1 MPKIL
6 VSDPVAQA
14 GVDILAKS
22 FPVDSRQK
30 LTQEELIAIIPEY
43 DALVVRSETKVTKE
57 VIAAAT
63 NLKVIGRAG
72 VGVDNI
78 DVEAATQRGVVVLN
92 APEGNTIAAT
102 EHTMAMILALAR
114 NVPQAYASLQ
124 KGLWERSKF
133 TGVEVRGKTLG
144 ILGLGRIGSG
154 VAKRALALEMNI
166 IAYDPFIRAEQAEAL
181 GIEIGE
187 LDEVFA
193 KADFISLHL
202 PLTADTRKLI
212 NKKAFAKMKNGVRI
226 VNVARGGVI
235 DEIDLAAAI
244 EAGIVAGAA
253 IDVFEKEPVDPE
265 NPLLKSLKV
274 IATPHLGASTEE
286 AQVGVAVDVAHGV
299 LAALRGEP
307 VTTAVN
313 MAPIPAHVLE
323 VIRPYFNLAERM
335 GCLSATL
342 APGRIQAIDVEY
354 SGSIS
359 DVDTKMLTVA
369 VIKGVLSLFLQESV
383 NYVNAPGMAK
393 SRGIKVKEVKFKETD
408 NFANL
413 IKVRVSTDRDYC
425 CVKGTLFGKEGRIVT
440 INDYRVDFVPQGWLM
455 IGPHIDRPGIIGKVG
470 TILGSHGIN
479 IASMQVGRS
488 EKAGNQM
495 MVLTVESEIPVHVL
509 EQLKAIDG
517 IVGATM
523 VNFES
528 LQV

>member
-6 VSDPVAQA
+6 VSDPVAKA
-14 GVDILAKS
+14 GVEILQKVY
-22 FPVDSRQK
+22 PVDSRQK
-30 LTQEELIAIIPEY
+30 LTPEELIAIIPEY

-57 VIAAAT
+57 VIAAAK

-78 DVEAATQRGVVVLN
+78 DVEAATQRGIIVLN

-102 EHTMAMILALAR
+102 EHTMAMMMALAR

-124 KGLWERSKF
+124 NGLWERSKF

-154 VAKRALALEMNI
+154 VAKRALAMEMKVVV
-166 IAYDPFIRAEQAEAL
+166 YDPFIRAEQAEAL
-181 GIEIGE
+181 GVEIAD
-187 LDEVFA
+187 LDEIFA
-193 KADFISLHL
+193 QADFITLHL
-202 PLTADTRKLI
+202 PLTADTRKLL
-212 NKKAFAKMKNGVRI
+212 NKTAFAKMKKGVRI
-226 VNVARGGVI
+226 INVARGGVI
-235 DEIDLAAAI
+235 DEADLAAAI
-244 EAGIVAGAA
+244 EEGIVAGAA
-253 IDVFEKEPVDPE
+253 IDVFEKEPVDPN
-265 NPLLKSLKV
+265 NPLLKSPKV
-274 IATPHLGASTEE
+274 IATPHLGASTAE

-313 MAPIPAHVLE
+313 MAPIPAHVME
-323 VIRPYFNLAERM
+323 VIRPFFNLAERM

-342 APGRIQAIDVEY
+342 ANGRIQSIDVEFA
-354 SGSIS
+354 GNIS
-359 DVDTKMLTVA
+359 EVDTKMLTVA
-369 VIKGVLSLFLQESV
+369 VIKGALSPFLQESV
-383 NYVNAPGMAK
+383 NYVNAPGLAK
-393 SRGIKVKEVKFKETD
+393 SRGIKIKEVKIKETD

-413 IKVRVSTDRDYC
+413 LKVRVVTDKDYC
-425 CVKGTLFGKEGRIVT
+425 CVKGTLFGKEGRIVM

-470 TILGSHGIN
+470 TFLGASGIN

-495 MVLTVESEIPVHVL
+495 MVLSVESAIPQTVL
-509 EQLKAIDG
+509 EQLKSVDG
-517 IVGATM
+517 ILGATM

-528 LQV
+528 LRM

>member
-6 VSDPVAQA
+6 VSDPVAKA
-14 GVDILAKS
+14 GVEILQKVY
-22 FPVDSRQK
+22 PVDSRQK
-30 LTQEELIAIIPEY
+30 LTPEELIAIIPEY

-57 VIAAAT
+57 VIAAAK

-78 DVEAATQRGVVVLN
+78 DVEAATQRGIIVLN

-102 EHTMAMILALAR
+102 EHTMAMMMALAR
-114 NVPQAYASLQ
+114 NVPQAYSSLQ

-154 VAKRALALEMNI
+154 VAKRALAMEMKVVV
-166 IAYDPFIRAEQAEAL
+166 YDPFIRAEQAEAL
-181 GIEIGE
+181 GVEIAD
-187 LDEVFA
+187 LDEIFA
-193 KADFISLHL
+193 QADFITLHL
-202 PLTADTRKLI
+202 PLTADTRKLL
-212 NKKAFAKMKNGVRI
+212 NKTAFAKMKKGVRI
-226 VNVARGGVI
+226 INVARGGVI
-235 DEIDLAAAI
+235 DEADLAAAI
-244 EAGIVAGAA
+244 EEGIVAGAA
-253 IDVFEKEPVDPE
+253 IDVFEKEPVDPN
-265 NPLLKSLKV
+265 NPLLKSPKV
-274 IATPHLGASTEE
+274 IATPHLGASTAE

-313 MAPIPAHVLE
+313 MAPIPAHVME
-323 VIRPYFNLAERM
+323 VIRPFFNLAERM

-342 APGRIQAIDVEY
+342 ANGRIQSIDVEFA
-354 SGSIS
+354 GNIS
-359 DVDTKMLTVA
+359 EVDTKMLTVA
-369 VIKGVLSLFLQESV
+369 VIKGALSPFLQESV
-383 NYVNAPGMAK
+383 NYVNAPGLAK
-393 SRGIKVKEVKFKETD
+393 SRGIKIKEVKIKETD

-413 IKVRVSTDRDYC
+413 LKVRVVTDKDYC
-425 CVKGTLFGKEGRIVT
+425 CVKGTLFGKEGRIVM

-470 TILGSHGIN
+470 TFLGASGIN

-495 MVLTVESEIPVHVL
+495 MVLSVESAIPQAVL
-509 EQLKAIDG
+509 EQLKSVDG
-517 IVGATM
+517 ILGATM

-528 LQV
+528 LRM

>member
-6 VSDPVAQA
+6 VSDPVAKA
-14 GVDILAKS
+14 GVDILAKE

-30 LTQEELIAIIPEY
+30 LTPEELIAMIPEY

-78 DVEAATQRGVVVLN
+78 DVEAATQRGIIVLN

-102 EHTMAMILALAR
+102 EHTVAMMLALAR

-154 VAKRALALEMNI
+154 VAKRALALEMKVVV
-166 IAYDPFIRAEQAEAL
+166 YDPFIRAEQAEAL
-181 GIEIGE
+181 GVEIAE
-187 LDEVFA
+187 LDDIFA
-193 KADFISLHL
+193 QADFITLHL
-202 PLTADTRKLI
+202 PLTADTKKLL
-212 NKKAFAKMKNGVRI
+212 NKKAFAKMKKGVRI
-226 VNVARGGVI
+226 INVARGGVI
-235 DEIDLAAAI
+235 DEADLAVAI
-244 EAGIVAGAA
+244 EEGIVAGAA
-253 IDVFEKEPVDPE
+253 IDVFEKEPVDPN
-265 NPLLKSLKV
+265 NPLLKSGKV
-274 IATPHLGASTEE
+274 IATPHLGASTAE

-299 LAALRGEP
+299 LAALRGEL

-313 MAPIPAHVLE
+313 MAPIPSHVME
-323 VIRPYFNLAERM
+323 VIRPFFNLAERM
-335 GCLSATL
+335 GCLAATL
-342 APGRIQAIDVEY
+342 ANGRIQSIDVEFA
-354 SGSIS
+354 GNIS
-359 DVDTKMLTVA
+359 EVDTKMLTVA
-369 VIKGVLSLFLQESV
+369 VIKGALSPFLQESI
-383 NYVNAPGMAK
+383 NYVNATGMAK
-393 SRGIKVKEVKFKETD
+393 SRGIKIKEVKMKETD

-413 IKVRVSTDRDYC
+413 LKVRVVTDKDYC
-425 CVKGTLFGKEGRIVT
+425 CVKGTLFGKEGRIVM

-470 TILGSHGIN
+470 TILGSSGIN

-495 MVLTVESEIPVHVL
+495 MVLAVESLIPQEVL
-509 EQLKAIDG
+509 EKLKAVDG
-517 IVGATM
+517 ILGATM

-528 LQV
+528 LQR

>member
-6 VSDPVAQA
+6 VSDPVAKA
-14 GVDILAKS
+14 GVDILAKE
-22 FPVDSRQK
+22 FPVDSRQT
-30 LTQEELIAIIPEY
+30 LTPEELIAMIPEY

-78 DVEAATQRGVVVLN
+78 DVEAATQRGIIVLN

-102 EHTMAMILALAR
+102 EHTVAMMLALAR

-154 VAKRALALEMNI
+154 VAKRALALEMKVVV
-166 IAYDPFIRAEQAEAL
+166 YDPFIRAEQAEAL
-181 GIEIGE
+181 GVEIAE
-187 LDEVFA
+187 LDDIFA
-193 KADFISLHL
+193 QADFITLHL
-202 PLTADTRKLI
+202 PLTADTKKLL
-212 NKKAFAKMKNGVRI
+212 NKKAFAKMKKGVRI
-226 VNVARGGVI
+226 INVARGGVI
-235 DEIDLAAAI
+235 DEADLAVAI
-244 EAGIVAGAA
+244 EEGIVAGAA
-253 IDVFEKEPVDPE
+253 IDVFEKEPVDPN
-265 NPLLKSLKV
+265 NPLLKSGKV
-274 IATPHLGASTEE
+274 IATPHLGASTAE

-299 LAALRGEP
+299 LAALRGEL

-313 MAPIPAHVLE
+313 MAPIPSHVME
-323 VIRPYFNLAERM
+323 VIRPFFNLAERM
-335 GCLSATL
+335 GCLAATL
-342 APGRIQAIDVEY
+342 ANGRIQSIDVEFA
-354 SGSIS
+354 GNIS
-359 DVDTKMLTVA
+359 EVDTKMLTVA
-369 VIKGVLSLFLQESV
+369 VIKGALSPFLQESI

-393 SRGIKVKEVKFKETD
+393 SRGIKIKEVKMKETD

-413 IKVRVSTDRDYC
+413 LKVRVVTDKDYC
-425 CVKGTLFGKEGRIVT
+425 CVKGTLFGKEGRIVM

-470 TILGSHGIN
+470 TILGTSGIN

-495 MVLTVESEIPVHVL
+495 MVLAVESLIPQEVL
-509 EQLKAIDG
+509 EKLKAVDG
-517 IVGATM
+517 ILGATM

-528 LQV
+528 LQR

>member
-14 GVDILAKS
+14 GVDILANG
-22 FPVDSRQK
+22 FPVDNRQK
-30 LTQEELIAIIPEY
+30 LTPEELIAIIPEY

-57 VIAAAT
+57 VIAAAK

-78 DVEAATQRGVVVLN
+78 DVEAATQRGIIVLN

-102 EHTMAMILALAR
+102 EHTVAMMLALAR
-114 NVPQAYASLQ
+114 NVPQAYSSLQ

-154 VAKRALALEMNI
+154 VAKRALALEMNVI
-166 IAYDPFIRAEQAEAL
+166 VYDPFIRAEQAQAL
-181 GIEIGE
+181 GVQIAE
-187 LDEVFA
+187 LDEIFA
-193 KADFISLHL
+193 RADFITLHL

-212 NKKAFAKMKNGVRI
+212 NKAAFAKMKKGVRI
-226 VNVARGGVI
+226 INVARGGVI
-235 DEIDLAAAI
+235 DEADLAEAI
-244 EAGIVAGAA
+244 EKGIVAGAA
-253 IDVFEKEPVDPE
+253 IDVFEKEPVDPN
-265 NPLLKSLKV
+265 NPLLKSPKV
-274 IATPHLGASTEE
+274 IATPHLGASTAE

-299 LAALRGEP
+299 LAALRGEL

-313 MAPIPAHVLE
+313 MAPIPAHVME
-323 VIRPYFNLAERM
+323 IIRPFFNLAERM

-342 APGRIQAIDVEY
+342 APGRIQSIDVEY
-354 SGSIS
+354 SGNIS

-369 VIKGVLSLFLQESV
+369 VIKGALSPFLQESI

-393 SRGIKVKEVKFKETD
+393 SRGIKIKEVKFKETD

-413 IKVRVSTDRDYC
+413 IKVRVTTDKDYC
-425 CVKGTLFGKEGRIVT
+425 CVKGTLFGREGRIVM

-470 TILGSHGIN
+470 TILGTRGIN

-495 MVLTVESEIPVHVL
+495 MVLTVESAIPQDVL
-509 EQLKAIDG
+509 EQLKAVDG
-517 IVGATM
+517 ILGATM

-528 LQV
+528 LRM

>member
-6 VSDPVAQA
+6 VCDPVAKE
-14 GVDILAKS
+14 GVEILAKE

-30 LTQEELIAIIPEY
+30 LTQEELIRIIPEY
-43 DALVVRSETKVTKE
+43 VALVVRSETKVTKE
-57 VIAAAT
+57 VIAAAK

-78 DVEAATQRGVVVLN
+78 DVEAATQHGIIVLN

-102 EHTMAMILALAR
+102 EHTVAMMLALAR
-114 NVPQAYASLQ
+114 NVPQAYSSL
-124 KGLWERSKF
+124 KSGLWERSKF

-166 IAYDPFIRAEQAEAL
+166 LAYDPFIRAEQAEAL
-181 GIEIGE
+181 GVELAEI
-187 LDEVFA
+187 DDIFA
-193 KADFISLHL
+193 RADFITLHL
-202 PLTADTRKLI
+202 PLTAETKKLL
-212 NKKAFAKMKNGVRI
+212 NKAAFAKMKPGIRI
-226 VNVARGGVI
+226 INVARGGVI
-235 DEIDLAAAI
+235 DETDLAEAI
-244 EAGIVAGAA
+244 EQGIVAGAA

-265 NPLLKSLKV
+265 NPLLKSPKV
-274 IATPHLGASTEE
+274 IATPHLGASTAE
-286 AQVGVAVDVAHGV
+286 AQVGVSVDVAHGV
-299 LAALRGEP
+299 LTALRGEP

-335 GCLSATL
+335 GCLAATL
-342 APGRIQAIDVEY
+342 APGRMQSLDVEY
-354 SGSIS
+354 AGNIS

-369 VIKGVLSLFLQESV
+369 VIKGALSPFLQESI

-393 SRGIKVKEVKFKETD
+393 SRGIKIKEVKLKETD
-408 NFANL
+408 NFSSL
-413 IKVRVSTDRDYC
+413 IKVRVTTDKDYC
-425 CVKGTLFGKEGRIVT
+425 CVIGTLFGKEGRIVM

-470 TILGSHGIN
+470 TILGTHGIN

-495 MVLTVESEIPVHVL
+495 MVLMVESLIPANVL
-509 EQLKAIDG
+509 EELKSVDG

-528 LQV
+528 LRV

>member
-14 GVDILAKS
+14 GVDILAKIY
-22 FPVDSRQK
+22 PVDSRQK

-78 DVEAATQRGVVVLN
+78 DVEAATQRGIIVLN

-102 EHTMAMILALAR
+102 EHTMAMMLALAR
-114 NVPQAYASLQ
+114 NVPQAYHSLQ
-124 KGLWERSKF
+124 NGLWERSKF

-154 VAKRALALEMNI
+154 VAKRALALEMKI

-181 GIEIGE
+181 GVEIGE
-187 LDEVFA
+187 LDEIFA
-193 KADFISLHL
+193 KADFITLHL
-202 PLTADTRKLI
+202 PLTADTKKLI
-212 NKKAFAKMKNGVRI
+212 NKAAFDKMKKGVRI
-226 VNVARGGVI
+226 INVARGGVI
-235 DEIDLAAAI
+235 DEADLAEAI
-244 EAGIVAGAA
+244 ESGIVAGAA
-253 IDVFEKEPVDPE
+253 IDVFEKEPVDPA
-265 NPLLKSLKV
+265 NPLLKSPKV
-274 IATPHLGASTEE
+274 IATPHLGASTAE
-286 AQVGVAVDVAHGV
+286 AQVGVAVDVAYGI
-299 LAALRGEP
+299 LSALRGEP

-342 APGRIQAIDVEY
+342 APGRIQSIDVEY
-354 SGSIS
+354 SGNIS

-369 VIKGVLSLFLQESV
+369 VIKGAMSPFLQESI

-413 IKVRVSTDRDYC
+413 IKVRVTTDKDYC
-425 CVKGTLFGKEGRIVT
+425 CVKGTLFGKEGRIVM

-495 MVLTVESEIPVHVL
+495 MVLSVESAIPAPVL
-509 EQLKAIDG
+509 EQLKAVDG

>member
-6 VSDPVAQA
+6 VCDKVAQA
-14 GVDILAKS
+14 GVDILAKA
-22 FPVDSRQK
+22 FPVDNRPK
-30 LTQEELIAIIPEY
+30 LTAEELINLIPEY
-43 DALVVRSETKVTKE
+43 DALVVRSETKVTKD
-57 VIAAAT
+57 VIAVAK

-78 DVEAATQRGVVVLN
+78 DVEAATQKGIIVLN

-102 EHTMAMILALAR
+102 EHTVAMMLALAR
-114 NVPQAYASLQ
+114 NVPQAYCSLQ
-124 KGLWERSKF
+124 NGLWERSKF

-154 VAKRALALEMNI
+154 VAKRALALEMKI

-181 GIEIGE
+181 GVE
-187 LDEVFA
+187 LADLDDVFA
-193 KADFISLHL
+193 RADFITLHL
-202 PLTADTRKLI
+202 PLTTDTRKLI
-212 NKKAFAKMKNGVRI
+212 NQTAFAKMKKGVRLI
-226 VNVARGGVI
+226 NVARGGVI
-235 DEIDLAAAI
+235 DEADLLAAI
-244 EAGIVAGAA
+244 DQGIVAGAA
-253 IDVFEKEPVDPE
+253 IDVFEKEPVDPA
-265 NPLLKSLKV
+265 NPLLKSPKV
-274 IATPHLGASTEE
+274 IATPHLGASTAE

-313 MAPIPAHVLE
+313 MAPIPAHALE

-335 GCLSATL
+335 GCLAATL
-342 APGRIQAIDVEY
+342 APGRVQSIEVEY
-354 SGSIS
+354 SGNIS
-359 DVDTKMLTVA
+359 EVDTKTLTVA
-369 VIKGVLSLFLQESV
+369 VIKGALSPFLQETI

-393 SRGIKVKEVKFKETD
+393 SRGIKIKEVKLKETD

-413 IKVRVSTDRDYC
+413 INVRVTTDKDYC
-425 CVKGTLFGKEGRIVT
+425 CVEGTLFGKEGRIVK
-440 INDYRVDFVPQGWLM
+440 INDYRVDFVPHGWLM
-455 IGPHIDRPGIIGKVG
+455 IGPHIDKPGIIGQAG

-495 MVLTVESEIPVHVL
+495 MVLSVESAIPAPVL
-509 EQLKAIDG
+509 EKLKAVDG
-517 IVGATM
+517 IVAATL

-528 LQV
+528 LRS

>member
-6 VSDPVAQA
+6 VSDPVAKA
-14 GVDILAKS
+14 GVDILAKE

-30 LTQEELIAIIPEY
+30 LTPEELIAIIPEY

-78 DVEAATQRGVVVLN
+78 DVEAATQRGIIVLN

-102 EHTMAMILALAR
+102 EHTVAMMLALAR

-154 VAKRALALEMNI
+154 VAKRALALEMKVVV
-166 IAYDPFIRAEQAEAL
+166 YDPFIRAEQAEAL
-181 GIEIGE
+181 GVEIAE
-187 LDEVFA
+187 LDDIFA
-193 KADFISLHL
+193 QADFITLHL
-202 PLTADTRKLI
+202 PLTADTKKLL
-212 NKKAFAKMKNGVRI
+212 NKKAFAKMKKGVRI
-226 VNVARGGVI
+226 INVARGGVI
-235 DEIDLAAAI
+235 DEADLAVAI
-244 EAGIVAGAA
+244 EEGIVAGAA
-253 IDVFEKEPVDPE
+253 IDVFEKEPVDPN
-265 NPLLKSLKV
+265 NPLLKSGKV
-274 IATPHLGASTEE
+274 IATPHLGASTAE

-299 LAALRGEP
+299 LAALRGEL

-313 MAPIPAHVLE
+313 MAPIPSHVME
-323 VIRPYFNLAERM
+323 VIRPFFNLAERM
-335 GCLSATL
+335 GCLAATL
-342 APGRIQAIDVEY
+342 ANGRIQSIDVEFA
-354 SGSIS
+354 GNIS
-359 DVDTKMLTVA
+359 EVDTKMLTVA
-369 VIKGVLSLFLQESV
+369 VIKGALSPFLQESI

-393 SRGIKVKEVKFKETD
+393 SRGIKIKEVKMKETD

-413 IKVRVSTDRDYC
+413 LKVRVVTDKDYC
-425 CVKGTLFGKEGRIVT
+425 CVKGTLFGKEGRIVM

-470 TILGSHGIN
+470 TILGSSGIN

-495 MVLTVESEIPVHVL
+495 MVLAVESLIPQEVL
-509 EQLKAIDG
+509 EKLKAVDG
-517 IVGATM
+517 ILGATM

-528 LQV
+528 LQR

>member
-1 MPKIL
+1 MK
-6 VSDPVAQA
+6 
-14 GVDILAKS
+14 
-22 FPVDSRQK
+22 
-30 LTQEELIAIIPEY
+30 
-43 DALVVRSETKVTKE
+43 
-57 VIAAAT
+57 
-63 NLKVIGRAG
+63 
-72 VGVDNI
+72 
-78 DVEAATQRGVVVLN
+78 
-92 APEGNTIAAT
+92 
-102 EHTMAMILALAR
+102 
-114 NVPQAYASLQ
+114 
-124 KGLWERSKF
+124 
-133 TGVEVRGKTLG
+133 
-144 ILGLGRIGSG
+144 
-154 VAKRALALEMNI
+154 I

-181 GIEIGE
+181 GVEIGE
-187 LDEVFA
+187 LDEIFA
-193 KADFISLHL
+193 KADFITLHL
-202 PLTADTRKLI
+202 PLTADTKKLI
-212 NKKAFAKMKNGVRI
+212 NKAAFAKMKKGIRI
-226 VNVARGGVI
+226 INVARGGVI
-235 DEIDLAAAI
+235 DEADLAEAI

-253 IDVFEKEPVDPE
+253 IDVFEKEPVDPA
-265 NPLLKSLKV
+265 NPLLKSPKV
-274 IATPHLGASTEE
+274 IATPHLGASTAE
-286 AQVGVAVDVAHGV
+286 AQVGVAVDVAYGI
-299 LAALRGEP
+299 LSALRGEP

-342 APGRIQAIDVEY
+342 APGRIQSIDVEY
-354 SGSIS
+354 SGNIS

-369 VIKGVLSLFLQESV
+369 VIKGAMSPFLQESI

-413 IKVRVSTDRDYC
+413 IKVRVTTDKDYC
-425 CVKGTLFGKEGRIVT
+425 CVKGTLFGKEGRIVM

-495 MVLTVESEIPVHVL
+495 MVLSVESAIPAPVL
-509 EQLKAIDG
+509 EQLKAVDG

>member
-6 VSDPVAQA
+6 VSDPVAKA
-14 GVDILAKS
+14 GVEILQKVY
-22 FPVDSRQK
+22 PVDSRQK
-30 LTQEELIAIIPEY
+30 LTPEELIAIIPEY

-57 VIAAAT
+57 VIAAAK

-78 DVEAATQRGVVVLN
+78 DVEAATQRGIIVLN

-102 EHTMAMILALAR
+102 EHTMAMMMALAR
-114 NVPQAYASLQ
+114 NVPQAYSSLQ
-124 KGLWERSKF
+124 NGLWERSKF

-154 VAKRALALEMNI
+154 VAKRALAMEMKVVV
-166 IAYDPFIRAEQAEAL
+166 YDPFIRAEQAEAL
-181 GIEIGE
+181 GVEIAD
-187 LDEVFA
+187 LDEIFA
-193 KADFISLHL
+193 QADFITLHL
-202 PLTADTRKLI
+202 PLTADTRKLL
-212 NKKAFAKMKNGVRI
+212 NKTAFAKMKKGVRI
-226 VNVARGGVI
+226 INVARGGVI
-235 DEIDLAAAI
+235 DEADLAAAI
-244 EAGIVAGAA
+244 EEGIVAGAA
-253 IDVFEKEPVDPE
+253 IDVFEKEPVDPN
-265 NPLLKSLKV
+265 NPLLKSPKV
-274 IATPHLGASTEE
+274 IATPHLGASTAE

-313 MAPIPAHVLE
+313 MAPIPAHVME
-323 VIRPYFNLAERM
+323 VIRPFFNLAERM

-342 APGRIQAIDVEY
+342 ANGRIQSIDVEFA
-354 SGSIS
+354 GNIS
-359 DVDTKMLTVA
+359 EVDTKMLTVA
-369 VIKGVLSLFLQESV
+369 VIKGALSPFLQESV
-383 NYVNAPGMAK
+383 NYVNAPGLAK
-393 SRGIKVKEVKFKETD
+393 SRGIKIKEVKIKETD

-413 IKVRVSTDRDYC
+413 LKVRVVTDKDYC
-425 CVKGTLFGKEGRIVT
+425 CVKGTLFGKEGRIVM

-470 TILGSHGIN
+470 TFLGASGIN

-495 MVLTVESEIPVHVL
+495 MVLSVESAIPQAVL
-509 EQLKAIDG
+509 EQLKSVDG
-517 IVGATM
+517 ILGATM

-528 LQV
+528 LRM

>member
-6 VSDPVAQA
+6 VSDPVAKA
-14 GVDILAKS
+14 GVEILEKVY
-22 FPVDSRQK
+22 PVDSRQK
-30 LTQEELIAIIPEY
+30 LTPEELIAIIPDY

-57 VIAAAT
+57 VIAAAK

-78 DVEAATQRGVVVLN
+78 DVEAATQRGIIVLN

-102 EHTMAMILALAR
+102 EHTMAMMMALAR
-114 NVPQAYASLQ
+114 NVPQAYASLHN
-124 KGLWERSKF
+124 GLWERSKF

-154 VAKRALALEMNI
+154 VAKRALAMEMKVMV
-166 IAYDPFIRAEQAEAL
+166 YDPFIRAEQAEAL
-181 GIEIGE
+181 GVEIAD
-187 LDEVFA
+187 LDEIFA
-193 KADFISLHL
+193 QADFITLHL
-202 PLTADTRKLI
+202 PLTADTKKLL
-212 NKKAFAKMKNGVRI
+212 NKTAFAKMKKGVRI
-226 VNVARGGVI
+226 INVARGGVI
-235 DEIDLAAAI
+235 DEADLAAAI

-253 IDVFEKEPVDPE
+253 IDVFEKEPVDPN
-265 NPLLKSLKV
+265 NPLLKFPKV
-274 IATPHLGASTEE
+274 IATPHLGASTAE

-313 MAPIPAHVLE
+313 MAPIPSHVME
-323 VIRPYFNLAERM
+323 VIRPFFNLAERM

-342 APGRIQAIDVEY
+342 ANGRIQSIDVEFA
-354 SGSIS
+354 GHIS
-359 DVDTKMLTVA
+359 EVDTKMLTVA
-369 VIKGVLSLFLQESV
+369 VIKGALSPFLQESV
-383 NYVNAPGMAK
+383 NYVNAPGLAK
-393 SRGIKVKEVKFKETD
+393 SRGIKIKEVKIKETD

-413 IKVRVSTDRDYC
+413 LKVRVVTDKDYC
-425 CVKGTLFGKEGRIVT
+425 CVKGTLFGKEGRIVM

-470 TILGSHGIN
+470 TFLGASGIN

-495 MVLTVESEIPVHVL
+495 MVLSVESAIPQDVL
-509 EQLKAIDG
+509 EQLKSVDG
-517 IVGATM
+517 ILSATM

-528 LQV
+528 LRR